1 MKNENIHGQGVLIKE
16 NKELKEKIEFYEDIF
31 KNLNAI
37 IYINRVI
44 GEGEMVPEWTSKEAN
59 SILGYT
65 KEELQDFN
73 FHASLYHPDDVGII
87 MDSYKHFVKNKRKEL
102 SLVYRV
108 KNKEGKYMWFYS
120 TGTAIEYKEDGTPLR
135 VLAFLINMGEH
146 LKFEKQLHTLL
157 KENKQLKHKLILD
170 RFTKREKETLIQI
183 GEGHPIKKIA
193 EQFHISHHTANGYRK
208 SLLRKTEC
216 HSMAELSAFA
226 KDCGL
231 V

>member
-1 MKNENIHGQGVLIKE
+1 MKNGSIPELENIIKH
-16 NKELKEKIEFYEDIF
+16 NKELEARIEFYEDVF

-87 MDSYKHFVKNKRKEL
+87 MDSYKHYVKNKRKEL

-108 KNKEGKYMWFYS
+108 KNKEGKYMWLYS
-120 TGTAIEYKEDGTPLR
+120 TGTAIEYTKDGSPLR
-135 VLAFLINMGEH
+135 VLALLINMGEH
-146 LKFEKQLHTLL
+146 LKFEKQLYTLL
-157 KENKQLKHKLILD
+157 KENKQLKHEQILS

-183 GEGHPIKKIA
+183 GKGHPIKKIA

-216 HSMAELSAFA
+216 HSMAELAAFA